1 LYYSQVLKQPIMP
14 SQAHDIY
21 LTKEQQLQGKI
32 DWLLKEPEAL
42 DAMCEW
48 LASVKFRGISE

>member
-1 LYYSQVLKQPIMP
+1 MP